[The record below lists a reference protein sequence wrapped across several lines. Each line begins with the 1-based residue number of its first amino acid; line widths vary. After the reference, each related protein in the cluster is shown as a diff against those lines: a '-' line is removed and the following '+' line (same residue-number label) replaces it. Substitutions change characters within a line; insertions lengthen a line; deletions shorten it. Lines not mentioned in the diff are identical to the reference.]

1 MRAASLAAQWT
12 PRMAAEVHP
21 SARCEE
27 KAALVAVHGAALLGP
42 AVMGAEVPEVEA
54 LAMQAQATAEALAAQ
69 AVLEAEV
76 VQAGQSCL
84 VRAVAV
90 SLVAVAEAVEVLY
103 LVDRVGYY
111 LARAAAV

>member
-1 MRAASLAAQWT
+1 
-12 PRMAAEVHP
+12 MAAEVHP

-69 AVLEAEV
+69 AVAV